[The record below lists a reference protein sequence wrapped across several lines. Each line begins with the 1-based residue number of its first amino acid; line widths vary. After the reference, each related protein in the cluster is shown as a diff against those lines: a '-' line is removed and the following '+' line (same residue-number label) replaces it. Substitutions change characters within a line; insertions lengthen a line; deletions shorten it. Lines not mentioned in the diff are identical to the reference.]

1 MTSDIISLYMGP
13 KAINIMKI
21 MKYVKKTPKT
31 SLQISQA
38 TKIPIATTYRLIS
51 ELQETNYL
59 QSIPDTKL
67 KLGRTTIKYCRGEK
81 YEIIITADGAIG
93 IFVACDICKEG
104 FGVFFTYFIIFI
116 ILMAL
121 GPMYNEM
128 ISDVIF
134 LSPYI
139 LDTHTQQELIQV
151 VLENDLS
158 ACHV

>member
-81 YEIIITADGAIG
+81 YEIIITADGAKIR
-93 IFVACDICKEG
+93 
-104 FGVFFTYFIIFI
+104 
-116 ILMAL
+116 
-121 GPMYNEM
+121 
-128 ISDVIF
+128 
-134 LSPYI
+134 
-139 LDTHTQQELIQV
+139 
-151 VLENDLS
+151 
-158 ACHV
+158 